1 MAVCG
6 AAWRRYHFSQV
17 AIRRARRELSM
28 PTAQKNQPD
37 WPDVTAMLVK
47 AGVTAAAAN
56 SWQRLAPTIRNNWRV
71 DSVACSKFWSASAKL
86 RAQFPARR
94 ARNAG
99 QQHATEV
106 VHLRERDLRERFL
119 AAHAGSV
126 YDRLTGNRRRFV
138 RADELLLE
146 AGRLVPGLTP
156 TAKQL
161 AADAPLMLA
170 DKDGVEIDQG
180 LLLARVLANP
190 DCGRHLL
197 HGMLLPRQDSLELLS
212 RLNRDG
218 TVDLGSAAVTR
229 AGKASVVEM
238 RRPRFL
244 NAMDYE
250 WLAPLETAVDLAILD
265 PATEICVL
273 RGGAVDNPKYRR
285 VFSSGINLTLLY
297 QGKIPY
303 LFYIDHLL
311 GFEHKMFRGLAR
323 PDTCPDD
330 SAGATVE
337 KAWIAAVDRFAIGGG
352 CQHLL
357 VMDYVLAGS
366 DAYMTLPA
374 RKEGIIPGAS
384 NMRLPRFVGNAVA
397 RQAIMMG
404 RRLDCASAEGRMI
417 CDEIAPP
424 ERMDEALTALVEGMT
439 SSGVVSAVS
448 NRRAFRI
455 AQEPLDAFRRYV
467 ALYAREQAYCHF
479 SPALIANLERHWN
492 ATQRKV

>member
-6 AAWRRYHFSQV
+6 AGRRRYHFSRA

-28 PTAQKNQPD
+28 PTARTDKPD
-37 WPDVTAMLVK
+37 WPDVTDVLVK
-47 AGVTAAAAN
+47 AGMTAAAAKA
-56 SWQRLAPTIRNNWRV
+56 WQRLAPAIRNNFRA
-71 DSVACSKFWSASAKL
+71 DSAACSRFWSASAKL

-94 ARNAG
+94 ARNPG
-99 QQHATEV
+99 QQLATEIV
-106 VHLRERDLRERFL
+106 CLRARDLRERFL
-119 AAHAGSV
+119 AAHAASV

-138 RADELLLE
+138 RADALVLE

-156 TAKQL
+156 TGRQL
-161 AADAPLMLA
+161 SAEATLMLA
-170 DKDGVEIDQG
+170 DKEGHEIDHG
-180 LLLARVLANP
+180 LFFAHVLADP
-190 DCGRHLL
+190 GCGRHLL
-197 HGMLLPRQDSLELLS
+197 HAMLLPRPESLDLLS

-218 TVDLGSAAVTR
+218 AVDLESAAVTR
-229 AGKASVVEM
+229 MGKAALVEM

-273 RGGAVDNPKYRR
+273 RGGLVDNPKYHR
-285 VFSSGINLTLLY
+285 VFSSGINLNLLY
-297 QGKIPY
+297 QGRIPY

-323 PDTCPDD
+323 AEAAPDD
-330 SAGATVE
+330 SAGATIE
-337 KAWIAAVDRFAIGGG
+337 KAWIAAVDKFAIGGG

-357 VMDYVLAGS
+357 VMDYVLAGK

-374 RKEGIIPGAS
+374 RKEGIIPGAA

-404 RRLDCASAEGRMI
+404 RRIDCASPEGRMI

-424 ERMDEALTALVEGMT
+424 ERMDEALQRLIDGMT
-439 SSGVVSAVS
+439 SSGAVSAVS
-448 NRRAFRI
+448 NRRALRI
-455 AQEPLDAFRRYV
+455 GQEPLDGFRRYA

-479 SPALIANLERHWN
+479 SPALIGNLERHWN
-492 ATQRKV
+492 ASQRKV